1 MYGSSDNLYD
11 LSTARQAG
19 APQRFAGSA
28 ARPFGNY
35 LKDQQRAKSGILNA
49 YLQGET
55 DTKVAETVGQLQS
68 SPSERSSHRDALGGV
83 AAGIGSLLGR
93 GSGSSFES
101 SVPWNFNTGLNFLG
115 GSSGMPSSFSS
126 GAGLSGP
133 DFNAGLARSVSF
145 DFLK

>member
-1 MYGSSDNLYD
+1 VYGSSDNLYD
-11 LSTARQAG
+11 LSTARQGG

-28 ARPFGNY
+28 IHPFREY
-35 LKDQQRAKSGILNA
+35 LNDQQRVKGLIFGSIAKGKENK
-49 YLQGET
+49 
-55 DTKVAETVGQLQS
+55 KVAEKIGALQPS
-68 SPSERSSHRDALGGV
+68 QSERKPPWEGLSGLA
-83 AAGIGSLLGR
+83 GSLLGR

-133 DFNAGLARSVSF
+133 DFNAGLAKSVSF